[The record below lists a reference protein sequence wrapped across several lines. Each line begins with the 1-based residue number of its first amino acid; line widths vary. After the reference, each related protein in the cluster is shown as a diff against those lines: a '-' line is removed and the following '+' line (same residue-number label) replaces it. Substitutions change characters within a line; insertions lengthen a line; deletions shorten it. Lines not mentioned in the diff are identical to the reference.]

1 VDTLADPEHEEH
13 EERLEWLGLEAAG
26 PVRTRPAFEPVQV
39 NRDLADLATVLV
51 NN

>member
-1 VDTLADPEHEEH
+1 M
-13 EERLEWLGLEAAG
+13 AG
-26 PVRTRPAFEPVQV
+26 PGGGRPVRPAAFEPVQV